1 VAVMHRGRWGRNVQ
15 TAGPARPKTDW
26 RSYDHVADLY
36 DRVRTE
42 FHALPAADLLREM
55 APPAGGRILDVGTGT
70 GAAALAATEAAGT
83 EAMVVGIDPSLE
95 MLGRARDRGVAR
107 VVAGEALDLPFRTGA
122 FDAVVATF
130 VIFFFTRYETA
141 LHDMVRVL
149 RPGGKIGVTT
159 WGGTEDE
166 FRRTWR
172 HVAESFV
179 GKDLLK
185 DAIRRAAP
193 WEERF
198 SDPGRLQESLRD
210 AGFRQVHVQRRDY
223 RHSWSIEDYL
233 AGRETSA
240 AGRFLRD
247 MLGDASWERFRE
259 RVSAEFRNRFSD
271 PIGDTSDV
279 LLAVGT
285 KPS

>member
-1 VAVMHRGRWGRNVQ
+1 MAVMRRSRWGKDVKI
-15 TAGPARPKTDW
+15 AGPSRARADW
-26 RSYDHVADLY
+26 RSYDHVADIY

-42 FHALPAADLLREM
+42 FHGRPAADLLGAM

-70 GAAALAATEAAGT
+70 GAAALAAIEAVGAEGL
-83 EAMVVGIDPSLE
+83 VVGLDPSLE
-95 MLGRARDRGVAR
+95 MLSRARDRGVGR
-107 VVAGEALDLPFRTGA
+107 LVAGQAVDLPFRNEA
-122 FDAVVATF
+122 FDAVIASF

-141 LHDMVRVL
+141 LFDMVRVV
-149 RPGGKIGVTT
+149 RPGGNVGVTT

-172 HVAESFV
+172 EVAESFV

-185 DAIRRAAP
+185 DAIRRASP

-198 SDPGRLQESLRD
+198 SDPQRLQESLRE
-210 AGFRQVHVQRRDY
+210 AGLRQVDVQKRDY
-223 RHSWSIEDYL
+223 RFTWSVDDYL

-247 MLGDASWERFRE
+247 ILGEDSWQRFRK
-259 RVSAEFRNRFSD
+259 RVAEEFRGRFSD

-285 KPS
+285 KP